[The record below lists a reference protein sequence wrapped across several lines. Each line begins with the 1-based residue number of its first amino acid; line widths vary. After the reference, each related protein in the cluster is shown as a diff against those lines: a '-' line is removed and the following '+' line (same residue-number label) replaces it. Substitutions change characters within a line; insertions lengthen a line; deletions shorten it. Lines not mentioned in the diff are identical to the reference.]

1 MVYDWYYV
9 VVACACVSEL
19 MRMGVGGVMLHYK
32 SSGIYKSINNKQII
46 LCICKQIQSSL
57 DCY

>member
-32 SSGIYKSINNKQII
+32 SSGIYKSINKH
-46 LCICKQIQSSL
+46 
-57 DCY
+57 D